1 MWISLGRENR
11 IDFMDGCGL
20 RVRWKQKDQMGRSE
34 ELGLKEGIWGR
45 RWNCKA
51 IEGWYGNLVWC

>member
-45 RWNCKA
+45 RWN
-51 IEGWYGNLVWC
+51 